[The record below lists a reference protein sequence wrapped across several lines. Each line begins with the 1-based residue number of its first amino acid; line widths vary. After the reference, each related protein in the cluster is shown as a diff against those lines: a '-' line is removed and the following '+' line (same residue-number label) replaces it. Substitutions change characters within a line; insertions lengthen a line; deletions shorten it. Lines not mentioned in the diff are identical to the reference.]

1 MSLRSLLV
9 SFSLFVVPLPVPA
22 QHTETRE
29 FEITANGSPAGMSR
43 MQVVQEKNGD
53 ATMTGSVDVKFR
65 PILFITH
72 TFASRTQ
79 EVWKNGKLAA
89 LTGDSTE
96 NSTRT
101 VVNAKADANGLTVTT
116 NGVPQA
122 VAGPVWS
129 SSFWKLPSPNMQQV
143 TQIKI
148 VEPDTGKVY
157 DGKLEFQGQKMLQ
170 VNNNQMQCLHFK
182 LTGIPCETELW
193 FDQFHRLVRQ
203 EFTEQR
209 QHMVVQL
216 RSRK

>member
-1 MSLRSLLV
+1 MSFRSLLA
-9 SFSLFVVPLPVPA
+9 SFSLLVVPLPVPA

-29 FEITANGSPAGMSR
+29 FEITANGSAAGTSR

-53 ATMTGSVDVKFR
+53 ATMTGSVDVKVR
-65 PILFITH
+65 AAFIFTQ
-72 TFASRTQ
+72 TFTSRTQ
-79 EVWKNGKLAA
+79 EVWKSGKLAA
-89 LTGDSTE
+89 LTGNSAE
-96 NSTRT
+96 NSTHT

-143 TQIKI
+143 THIKI

-157 DGKLEFQGQKMLQ
+157 DGKLEFQGPKMLQ

-182 LTGIPCETELW
+182 LTGIPCETDLW
-193 FDQFHRLVRQ
+193 FDQYHRLVRQ
-203 EFTEQR
+203 EFTESR